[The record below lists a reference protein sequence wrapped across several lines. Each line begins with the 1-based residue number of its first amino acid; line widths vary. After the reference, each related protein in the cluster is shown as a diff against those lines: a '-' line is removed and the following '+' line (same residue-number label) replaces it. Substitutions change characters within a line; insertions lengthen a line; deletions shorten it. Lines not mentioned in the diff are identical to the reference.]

1 MEEVGSGR
9 NVIMQLQCDRGRGIT
24 NSEGEEVKKK
34 KKKFEW
40 LSRKTCEQNISFGLE
55 ANGLSKHEIESIETE
70 SILGTVAY
78 GSEGRPVR

>member
-1 MEEVGSGR
+1 MRQGAR
-9 NVIMQLQCDRGRGIT
+9 NNKLRRGR
-24 NSEGEEVKKK
+24 SEKK